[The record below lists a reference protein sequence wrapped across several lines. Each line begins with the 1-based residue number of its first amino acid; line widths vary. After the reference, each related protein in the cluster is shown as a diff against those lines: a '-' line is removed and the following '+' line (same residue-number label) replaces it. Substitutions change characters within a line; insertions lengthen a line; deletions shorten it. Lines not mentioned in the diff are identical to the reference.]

1 MKDSSRRENAG
12 QRGAW
17 LVILAGVVA
26 ALHVGK
32 LPPALPVL
40 REALG
45 LSLLQAGFLLSM
57 VQFAGMTLGL
67 VVGLFA
73 DGLGLRRSM
82 LWGMALLTLASALGG
97 MVRDP
102 WLLMGLRAVEGLGFL
117 AVSLPGPALIRQLVR
132 PQRMSAMLGMW
143 GTYMPTGTA
152 LALLVGPVWM
162 SALGWPSWWFLFAVV
177 SGAMGLW
184 LAFEVPSDR
193 VRLAQVQPFAPAPMK
208 QADDPL
214 HWWLRLKG
222 TLSAAGPWLV
232 ALTFAMYSLQWIA
245 VIGFL
250 PSIYAQAGLSGAV
263 IGALSALAAAANI
276 IGNVTAGFLLQ
287 RAVPPPRLL
296 AAGFL
301 AMGLGSWLAFGP
313 STQAHP
319 AMQFIGVFFFS
330 ATGGLVPGT
339 LFSLA
344 VRLAPHQTQVSSTV
358 GWMQQCSAFGQFAG
372 PPLVAA
378 LAAYTGGWQW
388 TWMATGT
395 CCLAGLWLTA
405 RISGL
410 LTPR

>member
-57 VQFAGMTLGL
+57 VQCAGMTLGL

-152 LALLVGPVWM
+152 LALLV
-162 SALGWPSWWFLFAVV
+162 A
-177 SGAMGLW
+177 LW
-184 LAFEVPSDR
+184 L
-193 VRLAQVQPFAPAPMK
+193 
-208 QADDPL
+208 
-214 HWWLRLKG
+214 
-222 TLSAAGPWLV
+222 
-232 ALTFAMYSLQWIA
+232 
-245 VIGFL
+245 
-250 PSIYAQAGLSGAV
+250 
-263 IGALSALAAAANI
+263 
-276 IGNVTAGFLLQ
+276 
-287 RAVPPPRLL
+287 
-296 AAGFL
+296 
-301 AMGLGSWLAFGP
+301 
-313 STQAHP
+313 
-319 AMQFIGVFFFS
+319 GV
-330 ATGGLVPGT
+330 
-339 LFSLA
+339 
-344 VRLAPHQTQVSSTV
+344 
-358 GWMQQCSAFGQFAG
+358 
-372 PPLVAA
+372 
-378 LAAYTGGWQW
+378 
-388 TWMATGT
+388 
-395 CCLAGLWLTA
+395 
-405 RISGL
+405 
-410 LTPR
+410 